1 MCTCI
6 CIYVPLKLYAVN
18 CFFSGFNSTDMSRIF
33 QLPATTVIG
42 GEKDHLML
50 SDILDRLK
58 GVYCTHIG
66 LEYMH
71 INDRA
76 KCKRERERD
85 VYLRRVIY

>member
-1 MCTCI
+1 
-6 CIYVPLKLYAVN
+6 
-18 CFFSGFNSTDMSRIF
+18 MSRTF

-58 GVYCTHIG
+58 SVYCTHIG

-76 KCKRERERD
+76 KCKRERERGRKGREGEREGERERD

>member
-1 MCTCI
+1 
-6 CIYVPLKLYAVN
+6 
-18 CFFSGFNSTDMSRIF
+18 MSRTF

-50 SDILDRLK
+50 SDILYRLK
-58 GVYCTHIG
+58 SVYCTHIG

-76 KCKRERERD
+76 KCKREREREEGKGGRERGRERERCVFKKSD
-85 VYLRRVIY
+85 ILRRKR